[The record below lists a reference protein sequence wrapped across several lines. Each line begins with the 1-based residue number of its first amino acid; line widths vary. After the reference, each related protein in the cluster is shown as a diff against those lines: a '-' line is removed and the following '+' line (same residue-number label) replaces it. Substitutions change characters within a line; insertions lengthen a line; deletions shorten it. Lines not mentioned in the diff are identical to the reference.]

1 MELIKKYGPYV
12 IMAFLTFAF
21 AGAGIFKLT
30 GGEQVSELFLKLGF
44 PVAFAYLIAV
54 SEIAGAIAVW
64 VKPLRFWATLGFIA
78 VCLGIIGVNLGQ
90 PDGMSHMPPAFILG
104 IPAAILAYLS
114 KGDALFL
121 KQRKSV

>member
-1 MELIKKYGPYV
+1 MELFKKYSPYA

-54 SEIAGAIAVW
+54 SEIAGAIAIW
-64 VKPLRFWATLGFIA
+64 LKPLRFWAALGFIA
-78 VCLGIIGVNLGQ
+78 VCVGIIGSFMGQ
-90 PDGMSHMPPAFILG
+90 PDGLSHMPPAFILG
-104 IPAAILAYLS
+104 IPAAILAYIS

-121 KQRKSV
+121 KQKTAS

>member
-1 MELIKKYGPYV
+1 MGLIKKYGPYL

-30 GGEQVSELFLKLGF
+30 GGEQVSELFLTLGF

-54 SEIAGAIAVW
+54 SEIAGAFSVW
-64 VKPLRFWATLGFIA
+64 IKPLRFWASLGFIV

-90 PDGMSHMPPAFILG
+90 PDGVSHMPPALILG

-121 KQRKSV
+121 TQKTSA